1 MADFG
6 THYKLLINEVDA
18 FEPTEAAPKLP
29 VARVMWTPRPDF
41 HQGVKQ
47 WIETGGG
54 HHTVVFISVDVRS
67 NRDVGKTR
75 WFGLCDD
82 QVAIKK

>member
-54 HHTVVFISVDVRS
+54 HHTVVSLALTSDQIETWAKL
-67 NRDVGKTR
+67 VGLDYVT
-75 WFGLCDD
+75 
-82 QVAIKK
+82 IK